1 MPGSSGGRC
10 SCQRNVNMSIRWV
23 NKRWISQID
32 QTTRKS
38 IIPKNWILLDTQSTV
53 DAFHNL
59 DFLEIIQ
66 TVDHRMKIQC
76 NAGTRWTDQQGDLPG
91 YGRVIRAIKQRMQGA
106 CTTVSFPR
114 IPSRMI
120 IELGKR
126 VVFWLN
132 AFPAL
137 DGISTTLSPPTVV
150 TRQTLT

>member
-38 IIPKNWILLDTQSTV
+38 VIPKNWILLDTQSTV

-126 VVFWLN
+126 VVFLIERVS
-132 AFPAL
+132 
-137 DGISTTLSPPTVV
+137 GIGRHFHHPEPTYCCH
-150 TRQTLT
+150 